1 MSCAKTKTLSNLFLF
16 ATIGYDHFVNVLVP
30 QQLCTQVDPSAE
42 TQLMEETVVMDS
54 QVDPLT
60 EAGLMDSQ
68 VDPEVETQL
77 MEETGVMDSQV
88 DPEAATQVEPGV
100 RECQVR
106 VRRLSDMYIKGC
118 YTPCPL
124 KGLAQ
129 QFRYLSNGQLYYDE
143 KVISF
148 HL

>member
-1 MSCAKTKTLSNLFLF
+1 M
-16 ATIGYDHFVNVLVP
+16 
-30 QQLCTQVDPSAE
+30 
-42 TQLMEETVVMDS
+42 VMDS

-60 EAGLMDSQ
+60 EAGLMDSQVDPEVKTQLTEKTGVMDSQ

-106 VRRLSDMYIKGC
+106 VRRLSDTYIKGC

>member
-1 MSCAKTKTLSNLFLF
+1 MTFCRYTADPKRQKTPLFKR
-16 ATIGYDHFVNVLVP
+16 IKKP
-30 QQLCTQVDPSAE
+30 KE
-42 TQLMEETVVMDS
+42 TQSFMAT
-54 QVDPLT
+54 
-60 EAGLMDSQ
+60 AG
-68 VDPEVETQL
+68 
-77 MEETGVMDSQV
+77 G
-88 DPEAATQVEPGV
+88 ANGQVEPGV

-106 VRRLSDMYIKGC
+106 VRRLSDTYIKGC